1 MREKTVLFIDE
12 MTMNAHDITSKDV
25 YNYMRVFSVAPKWTI
40 ISNANLPSD
49 DRIQFL
55 IKYHQTKF
63 PTAQLFTTSSNVIF
77 SCSSVETFSKDLRDT
92 EKVIKKEFEVGSMPG
107 PWRSAKSVIQGA
119 MKLSIGLVDDNGGY
133 CGKTYLQNKI
143 KEMKTGVKEPMTNEE
158 YSNKIIKMLMNPPEE
173 LDSGLIFKT
182 VRDFVT
188 GN

>member
-1 MREKTVLFIDE
+1 MDALHSTLYAAATEALVSDASATSTFEKMIQ
-12 MTMNAHDITSKDV
+12 
-25 YNYMRVFSVAPKWTI
+25 VA
-40 ISNANLPSD
+40 
-49 DRIQFL
+49 
-55 IKYHQTKF
+55 
-63 PTAQLFTTSSNVIF
+63 FTHST
-77 SCSSVETFSKDLRDT
+77 ETTFAKELKDT
-92 EKVIKKEFEVGSMPG
+92 EKLIKKEFEVGSMPG

>member
-1 MREKTVLFIDE
+1 MDTFHSTLYAAATEALVSDASATSTFEKMIQ
-12 MTMNAHDITSKDV
+12 
-25 YNYMRVFSVAPKWTI
+25 VA
-40 ISNANLPSD
+40 
-49 DRIQFL
+49 
-55 IKYHQTKF
+55 
-63 PTAQLFTTSSNVIF
+63 FTHSTE
-77 SCSSVETFSKDLRDT
+77 ETFAKDIKAT
-92 EKVIKKEFEVGSMPG
+92 EKLIKKEFEVGSMPG

-119 MKLSIGLVDDNGGY
+119 MKLGIGLVDDNGGY

-173 LDSGLIFKT
+173 LDSALIFKT